1 MLKEYL
7 DENCILLNPE
17 IDDKFEL
24 LKDMANLLMRHDYVT
39 DDFAAKVI
47 EREKVFPTGLPME
60 KVGFAIPHADAKYV
74 RKSSLC
80 ITVLDKP
87 IKFFRMDDNNVEI
100 DIDFVIM
107 IAMKNPD
114 EQLKT
119 LQSLIDSFNNIEG
132 WLELK
137 RASKAQEAVERLRKL
152 FQSFS
157 PN

>member
-1 MLKEYL
+1 MLETYL
-7 DENCILLNPE
+7 DENCILLNPD
-17 IDDKFEL
+17 INDKFSL

-74 RKSSLC
+74 RKSGLC
-80 ITVLDKP
+80 ITILDKP